1 MDIENDRGYNCNG
14 SNNTREEEIQK
25 EDESEVEVETNLVQ
39 IKQSRTYQGPRWE
52 ISSKLLC

>member
-14 SNNTREEEIQK
+14 NNNSREEEIQK

>member
-52 ISSKLLC
+52 ISS

>member
-1 MDIENDRGYNCNG
+1 MDIENNRGYNCNG
-14 SNNTREEEIQK
+14 SSKTREEEIQK

-52 ISSKLLC
+52 ISS